1 MQLQIRDGKA
11 VAVKKGQG
19 LVSVGVER
27 PAEASA
33 AGVGDLG
40 ETPGGRLAG
49 GGGGTHDSVEACVE
63 VEGVE
68 VAGGGDAEVG
78 VEAGGDFAVDGLGG
92 PAGAV
97 EGGELEVGVAGV
109 VIAEGGAV
117 LRREGEGRVPAAGLG
132 GGVHG
137 GGLPGAGG
145 ELLGKFEVAGGGVFV
160 GDCPAAGHRVAGE

>member
-49 GGGGTHDSVEACVE
+49 GGGGAHDSVEAFVE
-63 VEGVE
+63 VEDVE

-78 VEAGGDFAVDGLGG
+78 VEADGVFAGDGLGG

-97 EGGELEVGVAGV
+97 EGGELEVGGAGV

-117 LRREGEGRVPAAGLG
+117 LGGEGQRRVAAAGLRGGVDG
-132 GGVHG
+132 GGF
-137 GGLPGAGG
+137 PGAGG
-145 ELLGKFEVAGGGVFV
+145 
-160 GDCPAAGHRVAGE
+160 